1 MRYIQDIDI
10 LKNHCNIDEDYYSD
24 DRYLVQLEEVA
35 ENIVEKE
42 IDHPL
47 CDLEDDSG
55 NIPAA
60 LQHAILLLVG
70 NFYANRE
77 SVAFANSYEIPYSF
91 KYLCDLYK
99 DYNHK
104 CKCKED

>member
-1 MRYIQDIDI
+1 MYADIDI
-10 LKNHCNIDEDYYSD
+10 IKRHCNIDEDYYSD
-24 DRYLVQLEEVA
+24 DEYLINLFQVSEK
-35 ENIVEKE
+35 IVEKE

-47 CDLEDDSG
+47 SDLEDDNG
-55 NIPAA
+55 NIPMP
-60 LQHAILLLVG
+60 LVHAMLLMTG

-104 CKCKED
+104 CKCKEG

>member
-1 MRYIQDIDI
+1 MYTDIDI
-10 LKNHCNIDEDYYSD
+10 IKKHCNIDEDYYAD
-24 DRYLVQLEEVA
+24 DEYLINLFQTSEK
-35 ENIVEKE
+35 IVEKE

-47 CDLEDDSG
+47 SDLEDDNG
-55 NIPAA
+55 NIPMP
-60 LQHAILLLVG
+60 LVHAMLLMTG